1 VLIVPMAR
9 SGGDL
14 GVKISDIFGLV
25 VQISALC
32 IVSFMAITIGK
43 GEAGR
48 PYLYISLAMACIIVQ
63 TILTAHI
70 RLVGIMSTTE
80 LADIFLQIAYLLLT
94 FAAYFQYKIIAST
107 AIEG

>member
-1 VLIVPMAR
+1 MPMAM

-14 GVKISDIFGLV
+14 GVKISDIFALV
-25 VQISALC
+25 VQIAALC

-43 GEAGR
+43 GKAGR
-48 PYLYISLAMACIIVQ
+48 PYLYTSFALVCIIIQ
-63 TILTAHI
+63 TVLTAHI

-80 LADIFLQIAYLLLT
+80 PADLFLHIAYVLLIV
-94 FAAYFQYKIIAST
+94 AAYFQYELTTSE